1 MRSSE
6 LIFAS
11 PQYSLHRLTLDFEI
25 SFRDTALLLFS
36 SSSLFILSSYGWDA
50 YSSPRSGTGPTLLIQ
65 LPMLP
70 IKPHMGIE
78 FYEDIENGMIPTQL
92 LQKRRIEEE
101 PTATDSKVEL
111 LSSTKEPI
119 WPGD

>member
-1 MRSSE
+1 LRSSE

-70 IKPHMGIE
+70 IKLHLGI
-78 FYEDIENGMIPTQL
+78 
-92 LQKRRIEEE
+92 QKKEMNDLEITMVE
-101 PTATDSKVEL
+101 SKMNKKV
-111 LSSTKEPI
+111 SS
-119 WPGD
+119 